1 MWATSASQ
9 HSKETSMRRTLWLAL
24 FLTLSI
30 CALAQT
36 AEELVSKNIAAKG
49 GLDKIHAIK
58 SLRESGRFQQGDFTA
73 EVAEFAKAP
82 DFVRETF
89 TIQGMTQVQAYDGK
103 TGWQISPFEGRK
115 DPEMLGEDDLRE
127 IVEDADFYGPLVD
140 AKEKG
145 NTIEYLGHAQ
155 VDGDDAYRLKVT
167 LKNGDVFYYYLDPD
181 TYLEIRIEKQ
191 RFIRGSVRES
201 VTNLGSYKQVDGVY
215 YPFSIETGQKRN
227 PNSFS
232 QITMEKIEANVPL
245 PDSLFEMP
253 APPSTPSPQKHVE
266 PPPTQKKQQPPKP
279 PAGTKPPQSP
289 EL

>member
-1 MWATSASQ
+1 
-9 HSKETSMRRTLWLAL
+9 MRRTLWLAL
-24 FLTLSI
+24 FLALSI
-30 CALAQT
+30 CAIGQT
-36 AEELVSKNIAAKG
+36 ADELVAKNIAAKG

-58 SLRESGRFQQGDFTA
+58 SLRYSGRFQQGDFTA

-82 DFVRETF
+82 DLVRETF
-89 TIQGMTQVQAYDGK
+89 TLQGMTQIQAYDGK
-103 TGWQISPFEGRK
+103 TGWQISPFQGRK
-115 DPEMLGEDDLRE
+115 DPEMLGEDDLRD
-127 IVEDADFYGPLVD
+127 IQEDADFYGPLVD

-167 LKNGDVFYYYLDPD
+167 LKNGDIEYFYLDPD

-191 RFIRGSVRES
+191 QIIRGSVRES

-232 QITMEKIEANVPL
+232 QITVEKMEANVPL
-245 PDSLFEMP
+245 EDSLFTMP
-253 APPSTPSPQKHVE
+253 AAPSTPSPQKHEE
-266 PPPTQKKQQPPKP
+266 PPATQKNKPAPKP
-279 PAGTKPPQSP
+279 PAGSKPPQS
-289 EL
+289 L